1 MRLTISPKVDD
12 RGLRVRS
19 QPDMHGSIIAI
30 LQAGEMVETLESES
44 VVLSKLGSKD
54 QWLQVKT
61 SNGLSGYCAAWLLTD
76 PVTVVK
82 PQTEDQ
88 ITYLVIVSD
97 TVGSSQLRLRIH
109 PESIANTLA
118 SEPSGTILTVL
129 ESKTIAQPRLGVY
142 GQWLHIQDPQGR
154 QGYVSAYYVKEYTPA
169 VSTPAPKKQTE
180 QDNELI
186 PLTDQLPIQPTNTPQ
201 ADKSDSELTP
211 LPAVPAEP
219 VVTELIPLAQEPL
232 APFMVKVSNSV
243 GTRSLRLRSMPSL
256 TGSVVGVLPS
266 GALLE
271 VLEPEEQ
278 ALSKVGVFNQW
289 LNVKDNNGRQG
300 YTAAW
305 FVEPIQSIPSQ
316 AAPAIETAPPVEIK
330 PTEKS
335 VYEVPILSQ
344 DSLYGNA
351 ACSPVSACMLLE
363 FYHGLNQV
371 NRTVTPQQLISMLDP
386 GDGTPGKG
394 MSLSN
399 VTDELES
406 LGYKHIS
413 QKVHASLVDLK
424 AELVNGPFVVTV
436 GVKLAGPGTVSSGV
450 PRSIL
455 GPGSTIH
462 AMVIKGILGDA
473 AVVNDPWTGKEL
485 SLPMDNFGNMW
496 KLGLNGM
503 YMIRP

>member
-1 MRLTISPKVDD
+1 MRLTVSPKVDD

-30 LQAGEMVETLESES
+30 LQAGEMVETLESEN

-61 SNGLSGYCAAWLLTD
+61 SDVLSGYCAAWLLID
-76 PVTVVK
+76 PVTVTK
-82 PQTEDQ
+82 PQAEDQ
-88 ITYLVIVSD
+88 IAYLVIIAD
-97 TVGSSQLRLRIH
+97 TVGSSQLRLRNH
-109 PESIANTLA
+109 PESIADTLT

-129 ESKTIAQPRLGVY
+129 EPRSIAQPRLGVY
-142 GQWLHIQDPQGR
+142 GQWLHVQDPQER
-154 QGYVSAYYVKEYTPA
+154 QGYVSAYYVQEYSPPA
-169 VSTPAPKKQTE
+169 STPVPQQKTD
-180 QDNELI
+180 QDSELI
-186 PLTDQLPIQPTNTPQ
+186 PLTDQPSIQPTNTPQ
-201 ADKSDSELTP
+201 ENKIESELTP
-211 LPAVPAEP
+211 LPAVPVQP

-243 GTRSLRLRSMPSL
+243 GARSLRLRSMPSL
-256 TGSVVGVLPS
+256 SGSVVGVLPS

-305 FVEPIQSIPSQ
+305 FVEPIQAIPPQ
-316 AAPAIETAPPVEIK
+316 AVPPTETAPSVEIN
-330 PTEKS
+330 PTQKS
-335 VYEVPILSQ
+335 IYDVPVLSQ

-413 QKVHASLVDLK
+413 QKVHASLADLK
-424 AELVNGPFVVTV
+424 AELVNGPFIVTV
-436 GVKLAGPGTVSSGV
+436 GVKLAGPGTVSSGL

-462 AMVIKGILGDA
+462 AMVIKEFLGDA
-473 AVVNDPWTGKEL
+473 AIVNDPWTGQEL
-485 SLPMDNFGNMW
+485 SFPMDTFGNMW

-503 YMIRP
+503 YVIRP

>member
-1 MRLTISPKVDD
+1 MRLTVSPKVDD

-19 QPDMHGSIIAI
+19 QPDMHGSIITI
-30 LQAGEMVETLESES
+30 LQAGEMVETLESEN

-61 SNGLSGYCAAWLLTD
+61 SNELSGYCAAWLLTD

-82 PQTEDQ
+82 SQAEDQ
-88 ITYLVIVSD
+88 IALFVVVSD
-97 TVGSSQLRLRIH
+97 TVGSSQLRLRNH
-109 PESIANTLA
+109 PESIADTLA

-129 ESKTIAQPRLGVY
+129 EPMSTAQPRLGVY
-142 GQWLHIQDPQGR
+142 GQWLHVQDPQGH
-154 QGYVSAYYVKEYTPA
+154 QGYVSAYYVKEYSLPA
-169 VSTPAPKKQTE
+169 STPVPDQTTGQE
-180 QDNELI
+180 TELI
-186 PLTDQLPIQPTNTPQ
+186 PLNDQPSILPTKPPG
-201 ADKSDSELTP
+201 ADKIDSELTP
-211 LPAVPAEP
+211 LPAVPVQP
-219 VVTELIPLAQEPL
+219 VVTEPTHLAQEPPV
-232 APFMVKVSNSV
+232 PFMVKVSNSV
-243 GTRSLRLRSMPSL
+243 GARSLRLRSMPSL
-256 TGSVVGVLPS
+256 SGSVVGVLPS

-271 VLEPEEQ
+271 VLEPEDQ

-316 AAPAIETAPPVEIK
+316 AVPAAVTTPPVEIT
-330 PTEKS
+330 PVEKS
-335 VYEVPILSQ
+335 VYPVPTFAQ

-363 FYHGLNQV
+363 FYHGLDQV
-371 NRTVTPQQLISMLDP
+371 NRTVTPQQLIGMLDP
-386 GDGTPGKG
+386 GDGIPGKG
-394 MSLSN
+394 MSLSK

-413 QKVHASLVDLK
+413 QKVHASLADLK
-424 AELVNGPFVVTV
+424 AELANGPLIVTV
-436 GVKLAGPGTVSSGV
+436 GVKLVGPGTISSGL

-462 AMVIKGILGDA
+462 AMVIKGFLGDA
-473 AVVNDPWTGKEL
+473 AVVNDPWTGREL
-485 SLPMDNFGNMW
+485 SFPMDTFGNMW